1 MNVVLRDSNRE
12 RTYLAQ
18 VTQDHDSEPLFC
30 FGLVFYNISQQRQA
44 REFGN
49 VEQRAEAQESC
60 DFLLYALR

>member
-18 VTQDHDSEPLFC
+18 VTQDHDSESLFW

-49 VEQRAEAQESC
+49 VDQRAGAQESC
-60 DFLLYALR
+60 EFLLYALR